1 MVDRQVFV
9 GGSCWVP
16 CFSSP
21 PGCGGP
27 AGERISAHRGEC
39 RLEQGLAAAIR
50 GLMAERRFKYTWSRT
65 WPDKAEDHACHRQ
78 CGKRRSRLPHQLRQH
93 GQLVRTMNGLVGNWS
108 GSSSGQVADRDEA
121 CWLVEAA

>member
-9 GGSCWVP
+9 GGTCWVP

-21 PGCGGP
+21 SGCCGP

-39 RLEQGLAAAIR
+39 RLEQGLAAAVR

-65 WPDKAEDHACHRQ
+65 WPDKAEDYARHRQ
-78 CGKRRSRLPHQLRQH
+78 CGERRSRLPHQLHQR
-93 GQLVRTMNGLVGNWS
+93 GQLVLDHERPRRQLVGVIKRPS
-108 GSSSGQVADRDEA
+108 
-121 CWLVEAA
+121 C